1 MNYLKLINQFWK
13 LRRSKRITS
22 KQADLYF
29 YLIQEC
35 NARDWENPF
44 ECSNKSIIASIDMK
58 EPTLIDARNRLKQLG
73 LLDFKSGKRNE
84 ESPQY
89 KITYLNN
96 LSRNRDESIDE
107 TEDETEMKA
116 SPFSKPKPKQNE
128 NVRAVAEI
136 FKTIRQDIPETVLM
150 GEALKLLGK
159 KPEATPENAMPYIN
173 SWAQR
178 ITKPYQ
184 REKGQVQL

>member
-35 NARDWENPF
+35 NSRDWENPF

-73 LLDFKSGKRNE
+73 LIDFKGGKRNE
-84 ESPQY
+84 ESPVY
-89 KITYLNN
+89 TILYLNN
-96 LSRNRDESIDE
+96 LSRKRDESIVE
-107 TEDETEMKA
+107 SEDETEMKGE
-116 SPFSKPKPKQNE
+116 PFSKPKQNE
-128 NVRAVAEI
+128 TVRAVADI
-136 FKTIRQDIPETVLM
+136 FKKLRNDLPETLYY
-150 GEALKLLGK
+150 GEALKLLQK
-159 KPEATPENAMPYIN
+159 KPEATPENAMSYITA
-173 SWAQR
+173 WAQR
-178 ITKPYQ
+178 ITKPRDQ
-184 REKGQVQL
+184 TKREAVL